1 MSDLRSSLWLADQL
15 GKKSWAKSGTRL
27 WQKPLYQGA
36 SQARAAVP
44 FLKSFAAGVLPQ
56 IAAVAAPLFIGG
68 STDQKNRWSRL
79 GYSSEEDYNNAIAAH
94 KADQAANPENYD
106 PKALQYQA
114 EFDAEGDKPF
124 LNKVFS
130 NLFSKAEDNKVTQS
144 VPSPADII
152 AFTEDTGR
160 TAAEAEQIL
169 GGGLETVFDGPTAKE
184 QWLAKTAN
192 SPAQQSGAWS
202 TPEGK
207 EQLWQQHLMHQDWK
221 EARKSGTL
229 DDFAAK
235 YPQSQTAKERAIRN
249 KIPTSMDMEF

>member
-1 MSDLRSSLWLADQL
+1 MLFRGAKSSSYLQFPDDIIIEIVFRAVSLSNELWLNRAQIMRDPKNVVNPGKRFLNVLL
-15 GKKSWAKSGTRL
+15 GQGNTLLKAGAPQAVGSAKSATPWGL
-27 WQKPLYQGA
+27 LL
-36 SQARAAVP
+36 S
-44 FLKSFAAGVLPQ
+44 L
-56 IAAVAAPLFIGG
+56 GG

-94 KADQAANPENYD
+94 KADQAANPQNYD
-106 PKALQYQA
+106 PKALEYQA

-130 NLFSKAEDNKVTQS
+130 NLFSKAEDNKVIQS

-192 SPAQQSGAWS
+192 SPAAQAGVFSDDDRWKTHLANQQW
-202 TPEGK
+202 
-207 EQLWQQHLMHQDWK
+207 
-221 EARKSGTL
+221 RKDKGRSFTHG
-229 DDFAAK
+229 DFL
-235 YPQSQTAKERAIRN
+235 N
-249 KIPTSMDMEF
+249 